1 MTGRY
6 GWKKDQP
13 DQRDRRLS
21 LAPAA
26 FPPYIDL
33 RSGLPAVYDQGNLG
47 CCVYNAIGAAV
58 EFDHWKQGIPAFPIS
73 RLFGYY
79 IARELDGTVDS
90 DSGIS
95 PRDGFKVLAT
105 NGMCH
110 ETLWPYD
117 IEEFAIMPS
126 AAAFRDAVQHRA
138 LSYWSL
144 SQDLMSLRACLVARY
159 PFLFGFSVY
168 ESFESDQV
176 AASGIVPMPSPD
188 ERMAGGHCCLAIG
201 YNEKLRAFLCRNSWG
216 ASWGLNGHFFIPYE
230 YLLSTDLAGDMWT
243 LRRES

>member
-1 MTGRY
+1 MRGRY

-21 LAPAA
+21 LAPAS
-26 FPPYIDL
+26 FPPYVDL
-33 RSGLPAVYDQGNLG
+33 RSALPPVYDQGNLG

-58 EFDHWKQGIPAFPIS
+58 EFDHWKQGMSPFPIS

-79 IARELDGTVDS
+79 NARAIEGTVDS

-95 PRDGFKVLAT
+95 PRDGFKVLVSD
-105 NGMCH
+105 GMCP
-110 ETLWPYD
+110 ESVWPYN
-117 IEEFAIMPS
+117 ISQFATLPPV
-126 AAAFRDAVQHRA
+126 AAYTAAVPHKA

-144 SQDLMSLRACLVARY
+144 SQDLMSLRACLVARF
-159 PFLFGFSVY
+159 PFCFGISVY
-168 ESFESDQV
+168 ESFESDAV

-188 ERMAGGHCCLAIG
+188 ESIVGGHCCLAFG